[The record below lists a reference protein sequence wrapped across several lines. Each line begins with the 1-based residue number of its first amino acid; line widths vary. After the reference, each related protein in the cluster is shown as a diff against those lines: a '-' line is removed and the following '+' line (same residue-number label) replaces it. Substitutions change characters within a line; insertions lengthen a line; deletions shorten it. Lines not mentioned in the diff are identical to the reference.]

1 MVTEKVSATLTTVAP
16 SHVGALPADNQQ
28 DKKSGAAL
36 LAHIGVYAEEAEKFT
51 NQSKGNGLGAEAP
64 SSTPPSDP
72 SDSDAGQ
79 SDSSDSSE
87 PALPPLLALLMAGIT
102 IESQTNGLMT
112 SLGTMSSAMTAAS
125 TNAAAALA
133 ANLKLF
139 YEHGEADGSIAAQT
153 ITKTS
158 SSINLKIIKN
168 PDGTYEYQYSTDNK
182 TWVDAGPATITNGQP
197 SAPKLPAGYDVTS
210 NTIGGIQIE
219 AAAEKAGLA
228 PGGESFSVTCDKE
241 STTWEAGGIA
251 DTTDATT
258 RSEIMA
264 HYQTMQNDANT
275 TNTQFGTLCAL
286 AGTGQQQLT
295 QSVNTAEGDQSST
308 IQVVSSLASMINGWA
323 GV

>member
-16 SHVGALPADNQQ
+16 SHVGAPPADSQQ
-28 DKKSGAAL
+28 DKKAGAAL

-139 YEHGEADGSIAAQT
+139 YEHGNADGSISTQT
-153 ITKTS
+153 TTTHTYAKVKITATRER
-158 SSINLKIIKN
+158 IK
-168 PDGTYEYQYSTDNK
+168 DS
-182 TWVDAGPATITNGQP
+182 
-197 SAPKLPAGYDVTS
+197 
-210 NTIGGIQIE
+210 
-219 AAAEKAGLA
+219 
-228 PGGESFSVTCDKE
+228 PGGMPQYTTVYTYTIDGVTKNGLPPGYSVQPGDNVPNLDKDSNAYGPVDGSISVIT
-241 STTWEAGGIA
+241 STTTTTTPSGGGVA
-251 DTTDATT
+251 NATDPNV
-258 RSEIMA
+258 RSEIMSR
-264 HYQTMQNDANT
+264 YQTMQNDANT